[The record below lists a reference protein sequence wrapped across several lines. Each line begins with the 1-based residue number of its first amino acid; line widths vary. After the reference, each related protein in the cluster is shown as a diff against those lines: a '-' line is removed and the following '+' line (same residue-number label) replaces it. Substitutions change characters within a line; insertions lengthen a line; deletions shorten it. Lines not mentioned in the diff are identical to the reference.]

1 MNICYYIARNAAMVK
16 NTKKNEFGGLEPGER
31 IITMDTNLPIT
42 LNNEDFEGPF
52 YDLKGLIE
60 NSKIYKTLKNK
71 NPRRAHKIIQPECIG
86 TPESFIRSPR
96 GREYEVDFVKGFV
109 HSILGNFNENDV
121 TGIHLYDQKK
131 VNIIEVIET
140 NDKGVWRAKIEAY
153 DSKEKKWKPKEKL
166 TDFFPKEW
174 DKTVLL
180 DELYFA
186 DKNKSLKAGSQ
197 KKYEAVTKS
206 GINVVFIIELNGKV
220 KTIYPIL

>member
-1 MNICYYIARNAAMVK
+1 
-16 NTKKNEFGGLEPGER
+16 
-31 IITMDTNLPIT
+31 
-42 LNNEDFEGPF
+42 
-52 YDLKGLIE
+52 
-60 NSKIYKTLKNK
+60 
-71 NPRRAHKIIQPECIG
+71 
-86 TPESFIRSPR
+86 
-96 GREYEVDFVKGFV
+96 
-109 HSILGNFNENDV
+109 
-121 TGIHLYDQKK
+121 YDQKK